1 MNFAMH
7 RLPSLPHASR
17 RAFSTIVAA
26 TCLALAGHQAGAA
39 EYSVRCLTEPIGD
52 VYLSTT
58 VAGTISKL
66 NCTEGSFIE
75 AGFVI
80 VELDRRSEEL
90 EVERRHFFVENLK
103 AELERSELLLAKTA
117 SIAAEEVDKKRAEFR
132 IASAE
137 LQLAREQLAKRQ
149 IVAPIAGVVTDLPLK
164 VGEYCEPPKV
174 LVRVVDSRKFY
185 CVANVDPIEG
195 AKLKVGDALRLEIGA
210 EGKTTSLQGS
220 LIFAS
225 PVVDP
230 ASGLMRIR
238 AVFDNPDGN
247 VRPGVAG
254 QLYLKP

>member
-1 MNFAMH
+1 MH
-7 RLPSLPHASR
+7 RILSLPHTAR
-17 RAFSTIVAA
+17 RALIAIFAA
-26 TCLALAGHQAGAA
+26 ACLSVPAQQSGAA

-58 VAGTISKL
+58 VAGTISKI
-66 NCTEGSFIE
+66 NCSEGAFIE

-80 VELDRRSEEL
+80 IELDRRSEEL

-103 AELERSELLLAKTA
+103 AELERSEVLLAKTA

-137 LQLAREQLAKRQ
+137 LELAREQLAKRQ
-149 IVAPIAGVVTDLPLK
+149 IVSPIAGVVTDLPLK
-164 VGEYCEPPKV
+164 VGEFCEPPKV
-174 LVRVVDSRKFY
+174 LVRVVDSRQFY
-185 CVANVDPIEG
+185 SVANVDPNEG
-195 AKLKVGDALRLEIGA
+195 RKLSVGDPLRLEVGN
-210 EGKTTSLQGS
+210 GS
-220 LIFAS
+220 GVETLRGRLIFAS

-238 AVFDNPDGN
+238 AVFDNPDGR

>member
-1 MNFAMH
+1 MH
-7 RLPSLPHASR
+7 RTRCLPNSLSRAFLPILSAACLAFSWAHAS
-17 RAFSTIVAA
+17 
-26 TCLALAGHQAGAA
+26 AA

-58 VAGTISKL
+58 VAGTIAKI

-90 EVERRHFFVENLK
+90 ELERRHFFVENLK

-117 SIAAEEVDKKRAEFR
+117 SIAAEEVEKKRAEFR

-137 LQLAREQLAKRQ
+137 LELARESLAKRQ
-149 IVAPIAGVVTDLPLK
+149 IVAPIAGIVTDLPLK

-185 CVANVDPIEG
+185 CVANVEPSEG
-195 AKLKVGDALRLEIGA
+195 RQLSVGDPLRLEVGA
-210 EGKTTSLQGS
+210 GDKVETLRGQLV
-220 LIFAS
+220 FAS

-238 AVFDNPDGN
+238 AVFDNAGGS
-247 VRPGVAG
+247 VRPGIAG

>member
-1 MNFAMH
+1 MH
-7 RLPSLPHASR
+7 RTHRFTLPVRKAVSMI
-17 RAFSTIVAA
+17 FAA
-26 TCLALAGHQAGAA
+26 ACVALAGHRAGAA

-58 VAGTISKL
+58 VAGTISKI
-66 NCTEGSFIE
+66 NCTEGTFIE

-80 VELDRRSEEL
+80 IELDRRSEEL

-137 LQLAREQLAKRQ
+137 LELAREQLAKRR
-149 IVAPIAGVVTDLPLK
+149 IAAPIAGVVTDLPLK
-164 VGEYCEPPKV
+164 VGEYCEPPNV

-185 CVANVDPIEG
+185 CVANVEPGEG
-195 AKLKVGDALRLEIGA
+195 RKLSVGDPLRLEIGT
-210 EGKTTSLQGS
+210 EGAVETLQGR

-238 AVFDNPDGN
+238 AVFDNPDGS

>member
-7 RLPSLPHASR
+7 RLPRLSHASC
-17 RAFSTIVAA
+17 RASSLLVAA
-26 TCLALAGHQAGAA
+26 TLFALAGHQAGAA

-58 VAGTISKL
+58 VAGTISKI

-75 AGFVI
+75 AGYVI
-80 VELDRRSEEL
+80 IELDRRSEEL

-103 AELERSELLLAKTA
+103 AELERSELLLTKTA

-137 LQLAREQLAKRQ
+137 LELAREQLAKRQ

-195 AKLKVGDALRLEIGA
+195 ATLKVGDPLRLEIGT
-210 EGKTTSLQGS
+210 EGEIESLQGS

-238 AVFDNPDGN
+238 AVFDNPSGI

>member
-1 MNFAMH
+1 M
-7 RLPSLPHASR
+7 PHAAR
-17 RAFSTIVAA
+17 RALTAIAAA
-26 TCLALAGHQAGAA
+26 TCLAVAAQQSRAA

-58 VAGTISKL
+58 VAGTISKI
-66 NCTEGSFIE
+66 NCAEGSFVE

-80 VELDRRSEEL
+80 IELDRRSEEL

-103 AELERSELLLAKTA
+103 AELERSELLLTKTA

-137 LQLAREQLAKRQ
+137 LELAREQLAKRQ
-149 IVAPIAGVVTDLPLK
+149 IVTPIAGVVTDLPLK

-174 LVRVVDSRKFY
+174 LVRVVDSRRFY
-185 CVANVDPIEG
+185 CVANIEPSEG
-195 AKLKVGDALRLEIGA
+195 RKLAVGDPLRLEVGSGG
-210 EGKTTSLQGS
+210 EVETLQGR
-220 LIFAS
+220 LVFAS

-238 AVFDNPDGN
+238 AVFDNPDGR

>member
-1 MNFAMH
+1 MH
-7 RLPSLPHASR
+7 RTRSLTRSAR
-17 RAFSTIVAA
+17 RAFSSIVAA
-26 TCLALAGHQAGAA
+26 TCLTLAGQQAGAA

-52 VYLSTT
+52 VYLSTS
-58 VAGTISKL
+58 VAGTLSKI

-80 VELDRRSEEL
+80 IELDRRSEEL
-90 EVERRHFFVENLK
+90 EVERRDFFVANLK

-117 SIAAEEVDKKRAEFR
+117 SIAAEEVEKKRAEFR

-137 LQLAREQLAKRQ
+137 LELAREQLAKRQ

-185 CVANVDPIEG
+185 CVANIEPG
-195 AKLKVGDALRLEIGA
+195 EGRKLSVGDPLRLEIGS
-210 EGKTTSLQGS
+210 EGQIETLTGNLV
-220 LIFAS
+220 FAS

-238 AVFDNPDGN
+238 AVFDNPDGS

>member
-1 MNFAMH
+1 M
-7 RLPSLPHASR
+7 PHVAR
-17 RAFSTIVAA
+17 RAFSAIVAA
-26 TCLALAGHQAGAA
+26 TCLVVAA
-39 EYSVRCLTEPIGD
+39 QQSRAADYSVRCLTEPIGD

-58 VAGTISKL
+58 VAGTISKI
-66 NCTEGSFIE
+66 NCSEGSFIE

-80 VELDRRSEEL
+80 IELDRRSEEL

-137 LQLAREQLAKRQ
+137 LELAREQLAKRQ
-149 IVAPIAGVVTDLPLK
+149 ILAPIAGVVTDLPLK

-174 LVRVVDSRKFY
+174 LVRVVDSRQFY
-185 CVANVDPIEG
+185 CVANVDPAEG
-195 AKLKVGDALRLEIGA
+195 RKLAVGDPLRLEVGA
-210 EGKTTSLQGS
+210 GGEVESLQGR

-238 AVFDNPDGN
+238 AVFDNPDGS

>member
-1 MNFAMH
+1 MPRIKNPGPLASKGLFA
-7 RLPSLPHASR
+7 AIIT
-17 RAFSTIVAA
+17 STITLLA
-26 TCLALAGHQAGAA
+26 TAQGTPA

-58 VAGTISKL
+58 VAGTISKIF
-66 NCTEGSFIE
+66 CTEGSFVE
-75 AGFVI
+75 AGFVVI
-80 VELDRRSEEL
+80 ELDRKSEEL

-103 AELERSELLLAKTA
+103 AELSRSELLQEKTA
-117 SIAAEEVDKKRAEFR
+117 SIAAEEVEKKRAEFR

-137 LQLAREQLAKRQ
+137 LELAREQLAKRQ

-185 CVANVDPIEG
+185 SVANIDPNEG
-195 AKLKVGDALRLEIGA
+195 RKLSVGDPLRLEIGTDG
-210 EGKTTSLQGS
+210 EVESYTGRLT
-220 LIFAS
+220 FAS

-230 ASGLMRIR
+230 SSGLMRIR
-238 AVFDNPDGN
+238 AVFDNPDGR

-254 QLYLKP
+254 ELFLKP